1 MLAVLS
7 GQQMRQ
13 FDRHIID
20 ACAVPSLVLMENA
33 GRGAADVIEQALE
46 ESGGCCCAPIAFVC
60 GGGNNGGDGF
70 VVARHL
76 WTRGRSVRV
85 YLAAPAD
92 KLTGDARAN
101 HDAWVGLGGQV
112 EPVLGE
118 EGSATLAQGL
128 ERSAAVVDA
137 LFGTGLDREIT
148 GRHRQYI
155 EAINQSGVPCFSLDI
170 PSGLHADTGAVLG
183 VAVKADATITF
194 AHLKLGLVSS
204 VGAEHAGRVH
214 VADLGVPSELYH
226 EVGSSA
232 ELIESADVRALVG
245 TRPLSEHKASA
256 GRVVALAGGRGKT
269 GAALLVARGALR
281 AGAGLVTVATF
292 PDAARALQAR
302 VLEEMTA
309 EIDPERIE
317 ASLEHALTGVHV
329 AVAGPGFGLDDNA
342 RRAVAHV
349 LFGWEGTKV
358 LDADALSQFAG
369 RAHELAGARG
379 ELILTPHPGE
389 MGRLLGIS
397 AQRVEQDRFAALARC
412 VELTGATVLLKGPR
426 TLVGAPNRLPMVNAA
441 GTSALAT
448 GGAGDVLSGVVAA
461 FACHLPPCDA
471 AICAAHVHARAAE
484 CWGKDTEGDRG
495 LIAHEIADAVPRALA
510 GLSRA
515 RPTLPL

>member
-7 GQQMRQ
+7 GQQMRR
-13 FDRHIID
+13 FDRHVID
-20 ACAVPSLVLMENA
+20 QCSVPSLVLMENA
-33 GRGAADVIEQALE
+33 GRAAAEVIEQTLE
-46 ESGGCCCAPIAFVC
+46 QSGGCCCSPVVVVC

-76 WTRGRSVRV
+76 SARGWPVVV
-85 YLAAPAD
+85 YLAAPPD

-101 HDAWVGLGGQV
+101 HDGWVGIGGRV
-112 EPVLGE
+112 EPVLGDE
-118 EGSATLAQGL
+118 DSSRLAEGV
-128 ERSAAVVDA
+128 ERSSAVVDA

-148 GRHRQYI
+148 GRYRKLI
-155 EAINQSGVPCFSLDI
+155 EVLNQRDVPCFSLDI

-183 VAVKADATITF
+183 VAVKADVTITF

-214 VADLGVPSELYH
+214 VADLGVPGELYR

-232 ELIESADVRALVG
+232 ELIESDDVRALLG
-245 TRPLSEHKASA
+245 PRPLGEHKASA

-292 PDAARALQAR
+292 PEAARALEAR

-309 EIDPERIE
+309 EIDPHELE
-317 ASLEHALTGVHV
+317 ASLERALTGVHV
-329 AVAGPGFGLDDNA
+329 VVAGPGFGLDDDA
-342 RRAVAHV
+342 RRAVEHV
-349 LFGWEGTKV
+349 LFRWDGTKV

-369 RAHELAGARG
+369 RASALAATRG
-379 ELILTPHPGE
+379 QLILTPHPGE

-397 AQRVEQDRFAALARC
+397 ARQVEQDRFAALARA
-412 VELTGATVLLKGPR
+412 VELTRATVLLKGPR
-426 TLVGAPNRLPMVNAA
+426 TLVGAPDQLPLVNAA
-441 GTSALAT
+441 GTPALAT
-448 GGAGDVLSGVVAA
+448 GGAGDVLSGVLGA
-461 FACHLPPCDA
+461 FACHLAPRDA
-471 AICAAHVHARAAE
+471 AISAAHVHARAAE
-484 CWGKDTEGDRG
+484 CWTKDTETDRG
-495 LIAHEIADAVPRALA
+495 LLAHEIADAIPRALA